1 MEALYRSSSAAVLEH
16 GGDEEDI
23 EVAERGKTNMP
34 AVVRTEVVVHGLQ
47 MTELY
52 SRIEQVFTLHQS
64 LPPPKGAVV
73 RQFLW
78 LCFRLGGGCSTTA
91 DRYK

>member
-34 AVVRTEVVVHGLQ
+34 AVVRTEVVVH
-47 MTELY
+47 
-52 SRIEQVFTLHQS
+52 RF
-64 LPPPKGAVV
+64 
-73 RQFLW
+73 
-78 LCFRLGGGCSTTA
+78 A
-91 DRYK
+91 DD